1 MITWKAFALLP
12 CFQLVCVLNFSCRE
26 KKDTEVHNLEEDKD
40 VESEDITNLEQE
52 NEGLK
57 EQINELKTRYM
68 VTNASFWI

>member
-1 MITWKAFALLP
+1 MFSTG
-12 CFQLVCVLNFSCRE
+12 VCVLDFSCRE

-57 EQINELKTRYM
+57 EQINELKTR
-68 VTNASFWI
+68 

>member
-1 MITWKAFALLP
+1 MITWKVVAFFAL
-12 CFQLVCVLNFSCRE
+12 FSTGVCVLDFSCRE

-57 EQINELKTRYM
+57 EQINELKTR
-68 VTNASFWI
+68 